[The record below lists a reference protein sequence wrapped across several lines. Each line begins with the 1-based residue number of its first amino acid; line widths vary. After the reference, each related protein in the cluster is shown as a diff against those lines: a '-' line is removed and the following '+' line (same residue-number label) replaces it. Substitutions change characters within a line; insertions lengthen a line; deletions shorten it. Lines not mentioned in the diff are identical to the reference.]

1 MSSLKC
7 CVVKLAGIPS
17 YQLKQLQSAV
27 TSVIIG
33 QFNRLPHTYLEAA
46 HHKFQRR
53 LLGITRRDKVRNE
66 DIRKKTGSRKLEDI
80 IKERR
85 LRWLGHVL
93 RMDNSRTAR
102 QATHWELRGYKR
114 KPGQS
119 RKNWVDVIKRDLRQ
133 MDLTW
138 EEAEE
143 LANDKAEWRRRV
155 AQCSHLDAG

>member
-1 MSSLKC
+1 LFYYYRKTKYDDDDDEET
-7 CVVKLAGIPS
+7 VGDHIE
-17 YQLKQLQSAV
+17 
-27 TSVIIG
+27 G
-33 QFNRLPHTYLEAA
+33 QG
-46 HHKFQRR
+46 Q
-53 LLGITRRDKVRNE
+53 NE

-85 LRWLGHVL
+85 LSWLGHVL
-93 RMDNSRTAR
+93 RMDYSRTAR

-114 KPGQS
+114 KPGRP

-143 LANDKAEWRRRV
+143 LANDKAEWRRRE
-155 AQCSHLDAG
+155 AQCSRLDAG

>member
-1 MSSLKC
+1 M
-7 CVVKLAGIPS
+7 
-17 YQLKQLQSAV
+17 
-27 TSVIIG
+27 
-33 QFNRLPHTYLEAA
+33 
-46 HHKFQRR
+46 
-53 LLGITRRDKVRNE
+53 
-66 DIRKKTGSRKLEDI
+66 
-80 IKERR
+80 
-85 LRWLGHVL
+85 GHVL

-114 KPGQS
+114 KPG
-119 RKNWVDVIKRDLRQ
+119 RTRNNWVDVIKRDLRQ